1 MAGIIPSALL
11 DQIRAANDIV
21 EVIGASL
28 RLKRAGANFVALCP
42 FHREKT
48 PSFTVNPGKQIF
60 YCFGCHKGGDVFTFV
75 REYENVSFIEA
86 VRRLAERA
94 RIPLQF
100 EFEPGQA
107 KTQFLKDTLLKINE
121 QIAQRWQAALAN
133 DAAAQVA
140 RDYLARRGVSPE
152 AVRIFRLG
160 YAPDAWDDTLNW
172 GRSKGYEPALLEQA
186 GLVIA
191 REGGNGYYD
200 RFRGR
205 LMFPIC
211 DEQGRVIGFSGR
223 ILSAEDKTAKY
234 VNSPETPVF
243 TKGKVIYGLD
253 KTKRAL
259 LEAGHAIICE
269 GQLDLISCFMAGVK
283 NIVAPQ
289 GTALTAEHCR
299 ILKRYVDEVVLC
311 FDADAAGQN
320 AALRALDDLLESGLA
335 IRVAVLPAPHDPDSL
350 IREKGPEAF
359 IACIKNAVGFF
370 DFLLER
376 LCSTHDPATDKG
388 RIAILA
394 GMSEALLKT
403 GNAVLIDSYA
413 QKTAFRL
420 GVAPDAVRSEFRKS
434 AAPLKGRAHELSPA
448 AQPPAT
454 SSKPGPADFW
464 LLRLLLLD
472 DDLVPWAA
480 AHIRPEWIQHAG
492 VRQIVQYRFKAALD
506 GTWRGVA
513 ALLGE
518 FPDTSLQQLITEAV
532 SETRSLNNRAEQI
545 KQIALRLRDQS
556 IKNEL
561 AVLTARLGSPALSEE
576 ERQAILRR
584 QQELRSQKKQPLVP
598 LDETPSAN
606 DPPASKPD
614 TSTE

>member
-140 RDYLARRGVSPE
+140 RDYLARRGVSSE
-152 AVRIFRLG
+152 AIRIFGLG

-191 REGGNGYYD
+191 REGGSGYYD

-223 ILSAEDKTAKY
+223 ILSGDDKTAKY

-359 IACIKNAVGFF
+359 ITCIKKAVGFF

-376 LCSTHDPATDKG
+376 LCSTHNPATDKG

-403 GNAVLIDSYA
+403 ANAVLIDSYA

-420 GVAPDAVRSEFRKS
+420 GVAPDAVRSEFRKAS
-434 AAPLKGRAHELSPA
+434 AHFKGRTQQPGPE
-448 AQPPAT
+448 AQQPAT

-518 FPDTSLQQLITEAV
+518 FPDTGSQQLITEAV
-532 SETRSLNNRAEQI
+532 SVTRSLNNRAEQI
-545 KQIALRLRDQS
+545 KQIALRLRDQN
-556 IKNEL
+556 IDKEL
-561 AVLTARLGSPALSEE
+561 ATLTARLGNPALSEE
-576 ERQAILRR
+576 ERQSILRR

-598 LDETPSAN
+598 IDETPSTADVPGT
-606 DPPASKPD
+606 DPGMS
-614 TSTE
+614 